1 MKKLLLLVFCTVQLT
16 FAQTVKNT
24 PVRGEIK
31 AVLNNF
37 SYTAKQIKG
46 AEKDNAAVLTYEA
59 PDTKDQIE
67 FTINFLN
74 EIKNG
79 PFPVESLTEEDIA
92 KAKKLSDVPFYV
104 LFYAGDEARC
114 NPYVPIRAS
123 MQLQGINQEKKL
135 IAFEF
140 SAEFGC
146 KNQKGKVVGKT
157 FSLNGS
163 VTTSS
168 YK

>member
-1 MKKLLLLVFCTVQLT
+1 MKKLVLLFCIFTQSVFS
-16 FAQTVKNT
+16 QTVKTT

-37 SYTAKQIKG
+37 SYAAKQTKG
-46 AEKDNAAVLTYEA
+46 AEKDNSAILTYEA
-59 PDTKDQIE
+59 ADTKDKIE
-67 FTINFLN
+67 FTINYLSD
-74 EIKNG
+74 IKNG

-146 KNQKGKVVGKT
+146 KNERGKVVGKT
-157 FSLNGS
+157 FNLNGS
-163 VTTSS
+163 TTISS

>member
-1 MKKLLLLVFCTVQLT
+1 MKKFVLLFCII
-16 FAQTVKNT
+16 AQVALSQTAKTT
-24 PVRGEIK
+24 PIRGELK

-37 SYTAKQIKG
+37 SYTAKQTKG
-46 AEKDNAAVLTYEA
+46 AEKDNAAILTYEA
-59 PDTKDQIE
+59 PDTKDQVE
-67 FTINFLN
+67 FTINYLN

-92 KAKKLSDVPFYV
+92 NAKKLSDVPFYI

-123 MQLQGINQEKKL
+123 MQLKGINQEKKL

-157 FSLNGS
+157 FNLNGS